1 MLNMCA
7 SWKEGK
13 MLAQWVCAEK
23 SMFALYAVAVSESVF
38 IIRSDGMLSLCVHA
52 ADGRWD
58 LLSPPEQ
65 LRLAHHAPCTSLDAC
80 GLPHVFIT
88 KGASRAASHCNGCLK
103 MHLLKCMHLCFI
115 VYVVYVGAAWFVAS
129 RSTYVHT
136 EELDVL
142 KGRRLCASAC
152 LCHICMCLHVCSSSD
167 EAHDGIKLKGFFQ
180 FLDRAGTE
188 NIAHASLAS
197 SFLFG
202 PVLYLCANQAFGIV
216 CKILKIDW
224 RAY

>member
-1 MLNMCA
+1 MCA

-23 SMFALYAVAVSESVF
+23 SMFALHAVAVSESVF

-88 KGASRAASHCNGCLK
+88 KGASRAASLCNGCLK
-103 MHLLKCMHLCFI
+103 MHLLICMRVCFI
-115 VYVVYVGAAWFVAS
+115 VYVGAAWCVAS
-129 RSTYVHT
+129 RSACVHT

-142 KGRRLCASAC
+142 KGRRLCASAR
-152 LCHICMCLHVCSSSD
+152 LRHVCVRARVRACRFAPAVTRLMMALSSG
-167 EAHDGIKLKGFFQ
+167 EAFSVFVDKREVRRTHLQ
-180 FLDRAGTE
+180 LSA
-188 NIAHASLAS
+188 
-197 SFLFG
+197 
-202 PVLYLCANQAFGIV
+202 
-216 CKILKIDW
+216 
-224 RAY
+224 